1 MTTKAE
7 RREGVNTLI
16 ILAKWEMG
24 KRGVGRTMW
33 EVESGSELTKEAYG
47 EP

>member
-7 RREGVNTLI
+7 RREGVNTFI

-24 KRGVGRTMW
+24 KRAVGRPMW
-33 EVESGSELTKEAYG
+33 EVESGSELTKDAEG